1 MNSRIPIS
9 EMILLACVLFSIIFS
24 LYLFLVLGEE
34 TLGLFIGLW
43 APTIMGLIN
52 YINLK
57 FKR

>member
-1 MNSRIPIS
+1 MRQRVPLS
-9 EMILLACVLFSIIFS
+9 EMILLACVLFSIGFS
-24 LYLFLVLGEE
+24 LYLFLVLEE
-34 TLGLFIGLW
+34 EMLGMFIGLL

>member
-1 MNSRIPIS
+1 MNNRVPIS
-9 EMILLACVLFSIIFS
+9 EMILLACVLFSIVFS

>member
-1 MNSRIPIS
+1 MNRRVPIS

-24 LYLFLVLGEE
+24 LYLFLILKEE
-34 TLGLFIGLW
+34 MLGLFIGMW

-57 FKR
+57 FKK

>member
-1 MNSRIPIS
+1 MSRIPVS
-9 EMILLACVLFSIIFS
+9 EMVLLLCVLFSIIFS
-24 LYLFLVLGEE
+24 LYLFLVLGEQM
-34 TLGLFIGLW
+34 LGLFIGMW

>member
-1 MNSRIPIS
+1 MRQRVPLS
-9 EMILLACVLFSIIFS
+9 EMILLACVLFSIGFS
-24 LYLFLVLGEE
+24 LYLFLVLEE
-34 TLGLFIGLW
+34 EMLGMFIGLW

>member
-1 MNSRIPIS
+1 MNNRIPVS
-9 EMILLACVLFSIIFS
+9 EMILLACVFFSIIFS
-24 LYLFLVLGEE
+24 LYLFLILKEEMLGI
-34 TLGLFIGLW
+34 FIGIW